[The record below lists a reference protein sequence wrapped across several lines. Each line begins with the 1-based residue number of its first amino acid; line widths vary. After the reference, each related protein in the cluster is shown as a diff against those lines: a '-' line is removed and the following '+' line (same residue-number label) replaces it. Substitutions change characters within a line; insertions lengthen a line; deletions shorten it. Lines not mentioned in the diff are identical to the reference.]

1 MDIPPAITALTRLD
15 GADLDERY
23 RLLAAAIEAVPD
35 LQKALS
41 AGRAEAVREMKAEPG
56 ATWEVVGERI
66 GLHYARASQ
75 IARGV
80 SGGTKRRPPAD
91 QP

>member
-1 MDIPPAITALTRLD
+1 MDIPPAITDLARLAD
-15 GADLDERY
+15 ADLDERY
-23 RLLAAAIEAVPD
+23 RLLTAAAEAVPD
-35 LQKALS
+35 LQRAIS
-41 AGRAEAVREMKAEPG
+41 AARAEAVREMKAEPG
-56 ATWEVVGERI
+56 ATWEKVGDRI

-80 SGGTKRRPPAD
+80 SGGTKRRPAD